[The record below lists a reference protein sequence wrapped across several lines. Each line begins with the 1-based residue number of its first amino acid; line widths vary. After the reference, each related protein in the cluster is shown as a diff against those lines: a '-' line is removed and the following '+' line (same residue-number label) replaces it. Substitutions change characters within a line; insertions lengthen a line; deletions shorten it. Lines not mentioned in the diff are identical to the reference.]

1 MILGRSVGTL
11 SLRYPG
17 SEKKLKDSQRMIDGR
32 EWYDDRLIGHQDA
45 DGFLYLTGRVKE
57 MIICAG
63 VNIFPVEIER
73 VLFMNPKIYDAAVIR
88 GPHPDLGEIPLA
100 CIQVKEG
107 ETLTETEVQEYCRS
121 KGLKGYKVP
130 FKVDFFEKLPR
141 HIDGKIIKRE
151 LETPYWEG
159 HQRLG

>member
-1 MILGRSVGTL
+1 DEITDKKVETGKDGMILGRSVGTL

-141 HIDGKIIKRE
+141 HIDG
-151 LETPYWEG
+151 
-159 HQRLG
+159 